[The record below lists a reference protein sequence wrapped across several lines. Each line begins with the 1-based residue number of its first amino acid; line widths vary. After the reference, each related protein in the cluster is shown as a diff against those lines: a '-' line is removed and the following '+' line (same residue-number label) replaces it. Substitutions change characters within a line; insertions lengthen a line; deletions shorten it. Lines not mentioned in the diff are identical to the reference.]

1 MKRIAYLIFSFGA
14 LFCISCEKVEEA
26 SETHVVEKYHN
37 SSTETKGFN
46 ISLDEGDIAGT
57 YILAINQWYDEY
69 NLTKGFSIKSSYSWK
84 ITNIPSWL
92 TVTPTEGGPS
102 VEYQGIVCETQENTT
117 GVPRFGTM
125 YLEVNGKRLTIDVIH
140 EGIAF
145 KSDEPFEGVNISE
158 LNHSYGYRYNCFFNW
173 WGDTHYVNLTST
185 HDWEFTSIPQWVTV
199 EPKSGIGSNSRVY
212 IAMTATTNEATR
224 RKEVAKLKLG
234 DYTLEIVLEQP
245 GSKDLTY

>member
-1 MKRIAYLIFSFGA
+1 
-14 LFCISCEKVEEA
+14 
-26 SETHVVEKYHN
+26 
-37 SSTETKGFN
+37 
-46 ISLDEGDIAGT
+46 
-57 YILAINQWYDEY
+57 
-69 NLTKGFSIKSSYSWK
+69 
-84 ITNIPSWL
+84 
-92 TVTPTEGGPS
+92 
-102 VEYQGIVCETQENTT
+102 
-117 GVPRFGTM
+117 M

-234 DYTLEIVLEQP
+234 DHTLEIVLEQP